1 MKRRI
6 ALAALAAFALTLA
19 GGAAHAAFPERTVR
33 IIVPFPPGGSTD
45 VVARRVAAK
54 AQTILGQSVVVENIG
69 GAGGLVGS
77 DAASKAAPDGYT
89 LLLAQP
95 SLASNVSL
103 REKMPFDIERDF
115 ASVVY
120 LGGHPGLLVG
130 STATGYK
137 TFADFMK
144 HVKANPGKAT
154 YSTAGVGTFPHL
166 TMEMLRADAKV
177 DFVHIPYKG
186 AGPAMVDLL
195 GGRVDVKID
204 AYATAIAH
212 LKAGKLVPLAVSG
225 LKRIPQMPDVPTIA
239 ESGYPGFDSSIWM
252 GLMVPAK
259 TPADVVSKLEK
270 AFLEAARDPEV
281 VRSLNDDGVYMDAK
295 AGKELD
301 ALVKTEIVKWRRVV
315 KESGIKAE

>member
-1 MKRRI
+1 
-6 ALAALAAFALTLA
+6 
-19 GGAAHAAFPERTVR
+19 
-33 IIVPFPPGGSTD
+33 
-45 VVARRVAAK
+45 
-54 AQTILGQSVVVENIG
+54 
-69 GAGGLVGS
+69 
-77 DAASKAAPDGYT
+77 
-89 LLLAQP
+89 
-95 SLASNVSL
+95 
-103 REKMPFDIERDF
+103 
-115 ASVVY
+115 
-120 LGGHPGLLVG
+120 
-130 STATGYK
+130 
-137 TFADFMK
+137 MK

-281 VRSLNDDGVYMDAK
+281 VRSLNDDGVYMDAR

-315 KESGIKAE
+315 RESGIKAE